1 MDFGDKLGWAAR
13 VVAEAAYR
21 RQLPAATADQARA
34 WARGNWARYVRRAL
48 EVLAVREA
56 WGEARRVAPW
66 N

>member
-1 MDFGDKLGWAAR
+1 VEFEHKVEWVAR

-21 RQLPAATADQARA
+21 RKRPAATAEQARA
-34 WARGNWARYVRRAL
+34 WVGGNWTRYIHRAL

-56 WGEARRVAPW
+56 WREARRAARW